1 VLEESVIIDNTNK
14 QSFFIID
21 SLKEQEQYV
30 TEEIKTIQGRI
41 NSINLDATKNQIGF
55 R

>member
-1 VLEESVIIDNTNK
+1 MNDHNTNK

-21 SLKEQEQYV
+21 SPKEQEQYV

-41 NSINLDATKNQIGF
+41 NSIALLEFDQI
-55 R
+55 